1 VTVTLLTRPAARETL
16 QSFHDHIRPMG
27 PGWNGAGIELGRPDP
42 SESPAAAFLAWFL
55 ACVVVYGAVFGVG
68 YLLYGHTAGAVACL
82 ATAALAA
89 WGVLRT
95 LPRVG
100 LR

>member
-1 VTVTLLTRPAARETL
+1 
-16 QSFHDHIRPMG
+16 
-27 PGWNGAGIELGRPDP
+27 
-42 SESPAAAFLAWFL
+42 
-55 ACVVVYGAVFGVG
+55 VG